1 MKYLKSYKIF
11 ESLNES
17 EYREIIAD
25 LEDMSFDVQDLDV
38 KVNIWS
44 EKLEKRVVSTTAIP
58 KSYYNAIQ
66 INIKELWHAS
76 WGLKSSAIEEVKYF
90 INRAI
95 SFMPGWKVKMFGSK
109 DFKVSNFQPDE
120 LEKHDFYEIF
130 IRFYKPENTYHIV
143 RYLPNQYWSIQEADI
158 KSLEK
163 AEERLITINR
173 EIKKSNYI
181 GVARD
186 VLYSDKRLRII
197 TDLEYWKAL
206 GNAKYFS

>member
-58 KSYYNAIQ
+58 KSYDNAIQ
-66 INIKELWHAS
+66 INIKE
-76 WGLKSSAIEEVKYF
+76 LKSSAIEEVKYF

-95 SFMPGWKVKMFGSK
+95 SFMPDWKVKMFGSK
-109 DFKVSNFQPDE
+109 DFKVYDFLPDE

>member
-11 ESLNES
+11 ESKKES

-44 EKLEKRVVSTTAIP
+44 EKLEKRIVSTTPVP

-66 INIKELWHAS
+66 ISIKEL
-76 WGLKSSAIEEVKYF
+76 KRSAIEEVKYF
-90 INRAI
+90 ISRAI
-95 SFMPGWKVKMFGSK
+95 SFMPDWEVKMFGSK
-109 DFKVSNFQPDE
+109 DFKVYDFLPDE
-120 LEKHDFYEIF
+120 LEKYDFYEIY

-143 RYLPNQYWSIQEADI
+143 KYDYVDRGTPGSSRNWKIEEGDI
-158 KSLEK
+158 ESLEE
-163 AEERLITINR
+163 AE
-173 EIKKSNYI
+173 
-181 GVARD
+181 
-186 VLYSDKRLRII
+186 KRLKILNDKLYNRILNSKLKII

>member
-58 KSYYNAIQ
+58 KSYDNAIQ
-66 INIKELWHAS
+66 INIKE
-76 WGLKSSAIEEVKYF
+76 LKSSAIEEVKYF

-95 SFMPGWKVKMFGSK
+95 SFMPDWEVKMFGSK
-109 DFKVSNFQPDE
+109 DFKVSNFLPDE

-143 RYLPNQYWSIQEADI
+143 KYDYVDPILRSSRNWKIEEGDI
-158 KSLEK
+158 ESLEE
-163 AEERLITINR
+163 AE
-173 EIKKSNYI
+173 
-181 GVARD
+181 
-186 VLYSDKRLRII
+186 KRLKILNDKLYNRMLNSKLKII

>member
-17 EYREIIAD
+17 EYQEIIAD

-58 KSYYNAIQ
+58 KSYDNAIQ
-66 INIKELWHAS
+66 INIKE
-76 WGLKSSAIEEVKYF
+76 LKSSAIEEVKYF
-90 INRAI
+90 ISRVI

-109 DFKVSNFQPDE
+109 DFKVSNFLPDE

-143 RYLPNQYWSIQEADI
+143 KYDYVDPILRSSRNWKIEEGDI
-158 KSLEK
+158 ESLEE
-163 AEERLITINR
+163 AE
-173 EIKKSNYI
+173 
-181 GVARD
+181 
-186 VLYSDKRLRII
+186 KRLKILNDKLYNRMLNSKLKII

-206 GNAKYFS
+206 GDPKYFS